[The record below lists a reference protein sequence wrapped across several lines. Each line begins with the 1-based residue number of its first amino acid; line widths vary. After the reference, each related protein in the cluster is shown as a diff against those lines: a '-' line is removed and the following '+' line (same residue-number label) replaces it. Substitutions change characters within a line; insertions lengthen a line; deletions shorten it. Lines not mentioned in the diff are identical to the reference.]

1 MADQKET
8 LKKKISD
15 LKGQLTKQ
23 KEAGK
28 DLKVDKDCRQLR
40 KTLKR
45 AQRRLK
51 LLTPRTLEEKG
62 TRLDQLLEMVT
73 TQMSA
78 MTKDSKKASDNPHVH
93 SLRKKVKS
101 INKLKK
107 ANDRRIKKR
116 DEKSKPAA
124 APPAAAAPAAAA
136 PAAPAPAAPAAEGEK
151 K

>member
-1 MADQKET
+1 MADPKPA

-15 LKGQLTKQ
+15 LKGQLSKQ

-28 DLKVDKDCRQLR
+28 DLKADKNCRQLR

-45 AQRRLK
+45 AQRRLR
-51 LLTPRTLEEKG
+51 LLTPLTLEEKG
-62 TRLDQLLEMVT
+62 VRLDKLLDMVNI
-73 TQMSA
+73 QMSE
-78 MTKDSKKASDNPHVH
+78 MTKDSKKTTESPYVH

-101 INKLKK
+101 ITKLKK

-116 DEKSKPAA
+116 GTKS
-124 APPAAAAPAAAA
+124 APAG
-136 PAAPAPAAPAAEGEK
+136 PAPALAQAAAEGEK